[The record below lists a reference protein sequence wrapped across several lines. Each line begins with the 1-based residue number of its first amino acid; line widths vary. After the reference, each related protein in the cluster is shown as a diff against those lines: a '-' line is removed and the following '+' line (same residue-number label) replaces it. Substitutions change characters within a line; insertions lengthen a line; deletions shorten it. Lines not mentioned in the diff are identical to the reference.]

1 MKVKMLDLTREYKKY
16 RKEYVD
22 AINNI
27 FDKGNF
33 ILGEEVSNLEKY
45 IAEYVG
51 VKYGVGVGNGTDALL
66 LSLRAAGIKEEDE
79 VITTPFTFFATVE
92 TILQLKAVPVFVDIN
107 YDDYTIDVS
116 QIEKKITK
124 KTKAILPVH
133 IFGHPA
139 DMVEIEKI
147 AKKYG
152 LLIIED
158 CAQSLGAKIDE
169 RKCGN
174 FGIAGTISFFPTKN
188 IGCAGDGGMVVTD
201 SETFYR
207 KVKTLRVHGS
217 TEKYIHEEIG
227 YNSRLDTLQASLLI
241 LKMKRIEEING
252 RRREIAKNYNLNIT
266 DKVKKPFEK
275 KGFYHI
281 YHQYSILT
289 EKRDKL
295 KDFLKEN
302 GIDTTVYYP
311 LPLHKQNAVLNII
324 KKEYSLPVSE
334 EVSKKIL
341 SLPIYPELEDEEILY
356 IIEKVNQFYD

>member
-1 MKVKMLDLTREYKKY
+1 
-16 RKEYVD
+16 
-22 AINNI
+22 
-27 FDKGNF
+27 
-33 ILGEEVSNLEKY
+33 
-45 IAEYVG
+45 
-51 VKYGVGVGNGTDALL
+51 
-66 LSLRAAGIKEEDE
+66 
-79 VITTPFTFFATVE
+79 
-92 TILQLKAVPVFVDIN
+92 
-107 YDDYTIDVS
+107 
-116 QIEKKITK
+116 
-124 KTKAILPVH
+124 
-133 IFGHPA
+133 
-139 DMVEIEKI
+139 
-147 AKKYG
+147 
-152 LLIIED
+152 LIIED

-174 FGIAGTISFFPTKN
+174 FGIAGTISFFPYKKYWS
-188 IGCAGDGGMVVTD
+188 AGDGGMVVTD

-295 KDFLKEN
+295 KDF
-302 GIDTTVYYP
+302 
-311 LPLHKQNAVLNII
+311 
-324 KKEYSLPVSE
+324 
-334 EVSKKIL
+334 
-341 SLPIYPELEDEEILY
+341 
-356 IIEKVNQFYD
+356 

>member
-1 MKVKMLDLTREYKKY
+1 MRVKMLDLTREYRKY

-22 AINNI
+22 AINSI

-33 ILGEEVSNLEKY
+33 ILGEDVSNLEKS

-51 VKYGVGVGNGTDALL
+51 VKYGIGVGNGTDALL
-66 LSLRAAGIKEEDE
+66 LSLKAAGIKEEDE

-92 TILQLKAVPVFVDIN
+92 TILQLKGVPVFVDIN
-107 YDDYTIDVS
+107 YDDFTMDLS

-139 DMVEIEKI
+139 DMVGIEKI

-158 CAQSLGAKIDE
+158 CAQSLGARIGE

-174 FGIAGTISFFPTKN
+174 FGIAGTVSFFPTKN
-188 IGCAGDGGMVVTD
+188 IGCAGDGGMVFTD
-201 SETFYR
+201 SEDFYR
-207 KVKTLRVHGS
+207 KVKSLRVHGS
-217 TEKYIHEEIG
+217 TEKYIHEELG
-227 YNSRLDTLQASLLI
+227 YNSRLDTLQAALLM
-241 LKMKRIEEING
+241 LKMKRIEQING
-252 RRREIAKNYNLNIT
+252 RRREIAKNYNLKIT

-275 KGFYHI
+275 KGYYHI

-302 GIDTTVYYP
+302 GIDSTIYYP

-334 EVSKKIL
+334 EVSRKIL
-341 SLPIYPELEDEEILY
+341 SLPIYPELEDEEVFY
-356 IIEKVNQFYD
+356 IIEKINQFYD